1 MTSRARFLL
10 LTSLSLGATL
20 AFACSSSTSAPE
32 AAADA
37 GSGAGDGAVPPA
49 DEGDAGA
56 QGADD
61 AASGDDG
68 AVPSLTEKEPNN
80 GASASDFQA
89 VKVPAAIAGAIDPAG
104 DTDVFRA
111 SLAAGDFY
119 VWRLEPTG
127 AALSPHFGL
136 IEKDDAVPHFAAKA
150 GKGAV
155 VEQEQF
161 VTMTSDWNAVV
172 RDATNVAGGGA
183 KVGGAG
189 FGYTLTVR
197 KEARASV
204 PVVVGSTTKASLKTP
219 YQVALFALDLNSETA
234 LDVDVLAQRKAPA
247 SSLDTRLTLFDMS
260 KKVWIATN
268 DDIALDQSDSRLG
281 SDALPPGK
289 YMLVVDAVDA
299 KGTDLSFELKLTA
312 R

>member
-1 MTSRARFLL
+1 MIARARFLAA
-10 LTSLSLGATL
+10 TALSLGATL
-20 AFACSSSTSAPE
+20 AFACSSSTTDVDASPDAGGGVG
-32 AAADA
+32 ADA
-37 GSGAGDGAVPPA
+37 SLPP
-49 DEGDAGA
+49 EGEDAGA
-56 QGADD
+56 SDGED
-61 AASGDDG
+61 AAPDSGG
-68 AVPSLTEKEPNN
+68 ALPTIAEKEPNN
-80 GASASDFQA
+80 GASATDFQS
-89 VKVPAAIAGAIDPAG
+89 VSVPAIVTGAIDPAG

-111 SLAAGDFY
+111 GLAAGDFY

-127 AALSPHFGL
+127 GALAPHFGL
-136 IEKDDAVPHFAAKA
+136 IEKDDAVPHFAAKGA
-150 GKGAV
+150 KGAA

-161 VTMTSDWNAVV
+161 VTMTSDWHAVV

-183 KVGGAG
+183 KVGGPG
-189 FGYTLTVR
+189 FGYRLTVR
-197 KEARASV
+197 KETRAAV
-204 PVVVGSTTKASLKTP
+204 PVAVGSTTKAALKTP
-219 YQVALFALDLNSETA
+219 YQVALFSLDLNGETA
-234 LDVDVLAQRKAPA
+234 LDIDVLAQRKAPA
-247 SSLDTRLTLFDMS
+247 SSLDTRLTLFDVA